1 MLLVNR
7 SLNDKAIR
15 PDELMKQYWKLYDTD
30 IELLKNQMIIV
41 NCPACD
47 SSKNNQWV
55 LKKGFTFVECQNCST
70 VFVNPRPNKKTLE
83 EFYTKT
89 KTSVFWDKIF
99 KETEKT
105 RIEKIFKPRV
115 ALVKEI
121 LKKYDVTCKK
131 MVEVGAGYGWFCK
144 LVKDQNIAEEI
155 IAIEPSPTI
164 ASECRKVGINVIE
177 STIEKCPNELGADLI
192 VSFELVHLLFN
203 PGSFLTE
210 CFKNLKQKGL
220 LIFSLTNLFGFDI
233 QNLKEKSDYV
243 GPTFLTLFNPQSIK
257 NLLMSI
263 GFKNIEIR
271 TPGLL
276 DVQIVKNKLKE
287 NIISSENHPFINF
300 LSKFGNEEFI
310 DDFQGLLQKHRLSSH
325 MLVTAQK

>member
-1 MLLVNR
+1 
-7 SLNDKAIR
+7 
-15 PDELMKQYWKLYDTD
+15 MKQYWKLYDTD

-243 GPTFLTLFNPQSIK
+243 GPTFLNRC
-257 NLLMSI
+257 
-263 GFKNIEIR
+263 R
-271 TPGLL
+271 TVSRRER
-276 DVQIVKNKLKE
+276 DRE
-287 NIISSENHPFINF
+287 TA
-300 LSKFGNEEFI
+300 
-310 DDFQGLLQKHRLSSH
+310 RLSRGSRPLSVHVLFRLMRDRDPRYVPALESASRHQSSH
-325 MLVTAQK
+325 LRSASLPPE